1 MASARRVAVAW
12 RLNGTHRVL
21 DCSWNEKEGE
31 KEGGSQSL
39 IQNPTDVRE
48 KMLDGEA
55 IVFENL
61 ED

>member
-1 MASARRVAVAW
+1 M
-12 RLNGTHRVL
+12 HRVL